1 MEIITTIV
9 SIVLTSLSSYLVWYM
24 QHQRKHKDCVQDA
37 LRQLLRSEL
46 RQRYNTYTAR
56 QSITPEE
63 LDDVTELY
71 NAYHG
76 LGGNG
81 TGTHMYEIIKSLTLK
96 ED

>member
-9 SIVLTSLSSYLVWYM
+9 SIALTSLSSYLVWYL
-24 QHQRKHKDCVQDA
+24 QHQRKHKDCVQVA

-46 RQRYNTYTAR
+46 RQRYNVYTER
-56 QSITPEE
+56 QSVTPEE
-63 LDDVTELY
+63 LDDVTDLY
-71 NAYHG
+71 ETYHG

-81 TGTHMYEIIKSLTLK
+81 TGTHMYEIIKNLPLK